1 MKMLK
6 LFLSESIA
14 LSRRNHP
21 ALFIPR
27 IREYDLPFFF
37 HSLPHFPSFSSLMQW
52 IRPSKKNPRLSDPS
66 WTHDETP
73 LFFST
78 MSTWGFPFLSSNTI
92 SNMLDFT
99 AKLLSFLLLRIAA
112 LPSPSSP
119 SHSLSLSPI
128 EPRLQNR

>member
-6 LFLSESIA
+6 LFLSESTT
-14 LSRRNHP
+14 LSQRNHP

-27 IREYDLPFFF
+27 IREYDLPFSL
-37 HSLPHFPSFSSLMQW
+37 HSLPYFPSFSSLMQW
-52 IRPSKKNPRLSDPS
+52 NRPSKKNPRLSDLS
-66 WTHDETP
+66 RTHDETP

-78 MSTWGFPFLSSNTI
+78 MSTWGFPFLSSKTI
-92 SNMLDFT
+92 SNTLDST

-119 SHSLSLSPI
+119 SHSLSLSPMSVSI
-128 EPRLQNR
+128 